1 MSSND
6 SGWGPWGQRPVRWRP
21 RARPLAAG
29 VAAAFVGLCGFLGV
43 RVATGDDPALGTGRT
58 AGQPEA
64 SAQVAPPREDD
75 EVTDGIGVLVDVGR
89 ALFGEEDEE
98 GSRDAPA
105 NPSTGT
111 SD

>member
-1 MSSND
+1 MSS
-6 SGWGPWGQRPVRWRP
+6 SIPGRVPRRQRPVRWRP

-43 RVATGDDPALGTGRT
+43 RMATGQDPALGGGGR
-58 AGQPEA
+58 ALQPDA
-64 SAQVAPPREDD
+64 SAKVVPRGEDD
-75 EVTDGIGVLVDVGR
+75 ELSQSIGVLVDVGR
-89 ALFGEEDEE
+89 ALFGEDEE
-98 GSRDAPA
+98 SSRGAPA

>member
-6 SGWGPWGQRPVRWRP
+6 PGRGPRRQRPVRWRP
-21 RARPLAAG
+21 RTPPLAAG
-29 VAAAFVGLCGFLGV
+29 VTAAFLGLCGFLGV
-43 RVATGDDPALGTGRT
+43 RVATGDDPALGTVGS
-58 AGQPEA
+58 AGERDA
-64 SAQVAPPREDD
+64 SAQVAPRRDDD
-75 EVTDGIGVLVDVGR
+75 EAADGIGVLVDVGR

>member
-6 SGWGPWGQRPVRWRP
+6 PGRGPWRQRPVRWRP
-21 RARPLAAG
+21 RTPPLAAG
-29 VAAAFVGLCGFLGV
+29 VTAAFLGLCGFLGV
-43 RVATGDDPALGTGRT
+43 RVATGDDPALRT
-58 AGQPEA
+58 VGSAGERDA
-64 SAQVAPPREDD
+64 SAQVAPRRDDD
-75 EVTDGIGVLVDVGR
+75 EAADGIGVLVDVGR

-98 GSRDAPA
+98 GSRDTPA

>member
-6 SGWGPWGQRPVRWRP
+6 SGRGPWRQRPVRWRP

-29 VAAAFVGLCGFLGV
+29 VTAAFVGLCGFLGV
-43 RVATGDDPALGTGRT
+43 RVATGDDPALGTVRS
-58 AGQPEA
+58 AGQPDG
-64 SAQVAPPREDD
+64 SAQAAPRKEEGEVA
-75 EVTDGIGVLVDVGR
+75 DGIGVLLDVGR
-89 ALFGEEDEE
+89 TLFGEEDEE

-111 SD
+111 SG

>member
-6 SGWGPWGQRPVRWRP
+6 PGRGPWRQRPVRWRP
-21 RARPLAAG
+21 RTPPLAAG
-29 VAAAFVGLCGFLGV
+29 VTAAFIGLCGFLGV
-43 RVATGDDPALGTGRT
+43 RVATGDDPALRT
-58 AGQPEA
+58 VGSAGERDA
-64 SAQVAPPREDD
+64 SAQVAPRRDDD
-75 EVTDGIGVLVDVGR
+75 EAADGIGVLVDVGR

-98 GSRDAPA
+98 GSRDTPA

>member
-6 SGWGPWGQRPVRWRP
+6 PGRAPWGQRPVRWRP

-43 RVATGDDPALGTGRT
+43 RMATGNDPALGGRS
-58 AGQPEA
+58 ALQPDA
-64 SAQVAPPREDD
+64 SAQVAPRGEDD
-75 EVTDGIGVLVDVGR
+75 ELPEGIGVVVDVGR
-89 ALFGEEDEE
+89 VLFGEEEE
-98 GSRDAPA
+98 AASEDAPA

>member
-1 MSSND
+1 
-6 SGWGPWGQRPVRWRP
+6 VRWRP

-43 RVATGDDPALGTGRT
+43 RVATGDDPAMGGGSTRL
-58 AGQPEA
+58 PDA
-64 SAQVAPPREDD
+64 SAQVAPRGHDD
-75 EVTDGIGVLVDVGR
+75 EVADGIGVVVDVGR

-98 GSRDAPA
+98 EASEDAPA

-111 SD
+111 SS